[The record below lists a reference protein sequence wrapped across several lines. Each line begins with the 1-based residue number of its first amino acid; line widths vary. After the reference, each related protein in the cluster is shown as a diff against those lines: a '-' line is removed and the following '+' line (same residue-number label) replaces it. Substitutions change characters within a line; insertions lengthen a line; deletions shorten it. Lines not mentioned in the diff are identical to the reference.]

1 MKPLSWSEKKKIQY
15 SLGFFVVFWLLAG
28 YPVYFAINSIY
39 YNPPSCFDEIQNQD
53 ERDVDCGGICA
64 RVCTGDTQDLV
75 VEWNKIFFVSTD
87 RYDLAAKIN
96 NQNDDADI
104 ERFGYIFR
112 VYDDKD
118 NLLLTKEG
126 IDYAKAGESFIVF
139 ESNIRLNDKKPY
151 RSDIVF
157 ESNKKPHRSKFEI
170 QTPLNWVAS
179 KVASNFIKT
188 RKKTLIDNNTH
199 TQLNVLLENTSFSTF
214 SDTDVLT
221 AISDIKNNPIGVSK
235 TYIKSFPPNTEQN
248 ITFTWPVS
256 LVEQTKN
263 ICSSLEDLPPELLY
277 PADIML
283 VLDRSGS
290 MNDDSAK
297 PPQPITDAK
306 EAAKIFIRKTQTVDR
321 VGVVSFATNVSTSST
336 QTLTKDQSKAMSAIN
351 DITIGTPDNEQHT
364 NIGDGIKKAFDEIQ
378 ANSREKAKKAV
389 ILLTDGIASRPL
401 NQGVTGGNYP
411 EQYALLQAQKVKDEK
426 ISLYIIG
433 LGSGINE
440 SFLKKLATTESHY
453 YKAVNSSQLA
463 KIYSDIA
470 QAVCEEDMFTIEI
483 FVRTPFQN

>member
-15 SLGFFVVFWLLAG
+15 SLGFFVVFLLLAG
-28 YPVYFAINSIY
+28 YPVYFVINSIY

-53 ERDVDCGGICA
+53 ERGVDCGGVCA
-64 RVCTGDTQDLV
+64 RVCIGDTQDLV
-75 VEWNKIFFVSTD
+75 VKWSRVFLVSTD

-104 ERFGYIFR
+104 ESFEYIFR

-126 IDYAKAGESFIVF
+126 VDYAKAGESFLVF
-139 ESNIRLNDKKPY
+139 ESNIRLDNKKPY
-151 RSDIVF
+151 RS
-157 ESNKKPHRSKFEI
+157 EFEI
-170 QTPLNWVAS
+170 LTPLSGVSS
-179 KVASNFIKT
+179 KVASDFIT
-188 RKKTLIDNNTH
+188 IRKKTLIHRDGH
-199 TQLNVLLENTSFSTF
+199 TQLHALLKNTSFSTF

-221 AISDIKNNPIGVSK
+221 VISDIKNNPIGVSK

-290 MNDDSAK
+290 MNDDGTK